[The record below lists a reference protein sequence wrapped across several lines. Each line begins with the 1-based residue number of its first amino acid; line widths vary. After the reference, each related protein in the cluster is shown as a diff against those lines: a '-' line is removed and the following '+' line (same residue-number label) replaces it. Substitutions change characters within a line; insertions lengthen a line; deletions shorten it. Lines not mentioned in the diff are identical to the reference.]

1 MKNPLSPVTETTNLL
16 PTSPQAPPA
25 KFDWRP
31 SGVVTPVKDQAQCGS
46 CWAFSVTEN
55 IESVWMIKQNIK
67 VADFKPLAPQQIVD
81 CDTSDEGCNG
91 GFPATA
97 YQYIESAGGL
107 ETEAAYPYKAVDG
120 SCAFNK
126 ADVESTISNF
136 KYATTKGDETTL
148 KTNLA
153 TVSPLS
159 ICVDAA
165 NWQDYSSGVMG
176 AWECCWFCQLDHC
189 VQLVGYD
196 TTASTPFYIVR
207 NSWASDWGEQGF
219 IRLAMGDNACGL
231 TDYATTSI
239 V

>member
-16 PTSPQAPPA
+16 PTSPHAPPA

-107 ETEAAYPYKAVDG
+107 ETEAAYPYKGVDG